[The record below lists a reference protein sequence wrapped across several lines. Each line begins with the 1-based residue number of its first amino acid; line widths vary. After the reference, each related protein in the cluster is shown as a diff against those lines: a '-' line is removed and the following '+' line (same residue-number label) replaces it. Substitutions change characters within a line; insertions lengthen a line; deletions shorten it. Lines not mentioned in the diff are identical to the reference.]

1 MLVSESFTCSC
12 DAFSHVVR
20 FVFDDEDGDA
30 WIETNVNP
38 YLPWHRRLVE
48 AVRYALGTD
57 PAQQHYD
64 TVVLRNEDLNG
75 LRALLDKAI
84 AASRSRSAHGSP
96 RENSLRSDE
105 GDHVI

>member
-12 DAFSHVVR
+12 DAFSHVVW
-20 FVFDDEDGDA
+20 FVFDDDDGDT

-48 AVRYALGTD
+48 AVRYVLGTD
-57 PAQQHYD
+57 PVQQHYD
-64 TVVLRNEDLNG
+64 TVVLRNEDVDR
-75 LRALLDKAI
+75 LRTLLDR
-84 AASRSRSAHGSP
+84 AATSRPRSAHGSP

-105 GDHVI
+105 GYHVV